1 MRQLLSSISAALL
14 SVGCAQPPQSS
25 GTVIPPAP
33 RGVVPTEA
41 EATAALLAHLERTLR
56 DPDSVKQFRVLT
68 PPAWAVWTGTGQWAR
83 SLDGGWMICYE
94 LNAKNS
100 YGGYAGLQKRAIA
113 FESNQGR
120 LIPITDVNMS
130 TVDPACPA

>member
-1 MRQLLSSISAALL
+1 MRHLLSSISVALL
-14 SVGCAQPPQSS
+14 TVGCAQPPQSS
-25 GTVIPPAP
+25 GPVIPPAP
-33 RGVVPTEA
+33 CGVAPTEA
-41 EATAALLAHLERTLR
+41 EATAALHTHLERTLK

-68 PPAWAVWTGTGQWAR
+68 PPTWAVWTGTGQWAR

-100 YGGYAGLQKRAIA
+100 YGGYIGLQKRGIA
-113 FESNQGR
+113 FESHQGR

-130 TVDPACPA
+130 TLEPACPA